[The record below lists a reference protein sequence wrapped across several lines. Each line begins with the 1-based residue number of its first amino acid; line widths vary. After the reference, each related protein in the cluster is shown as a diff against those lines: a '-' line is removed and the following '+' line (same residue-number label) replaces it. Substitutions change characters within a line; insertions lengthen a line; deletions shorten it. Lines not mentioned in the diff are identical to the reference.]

1 MSLWTLSRRFSRA
14 CRRGEHGFSLLSTL
28 LAVMILAVVLAIA
41 VPRFSSALA
50 TANTVRIQADLTT
63 LDTAIGLYQTAHG
76 TAPTKLS
83 DLEPYVTNAE
93 TLKPPSGN
101 VILDGKESS
110 LTNPT
115 YEITTNDKKICRAT
129 CDGKTAEAFRPKE

>member
-50 TANTVRIQADLTT
+50 TANTVRIQADLTA
-63 LDTAIGLYQTAHG
+63 LDTAIVLYQTAHG

>member
-1 MSLWTLSRRFSRA
+1 MQNGTGGLLPALDPA
-14 CRRGEHGFSLLSTL
+14 CRDDSRGGACDCRAALLL
-28 LAVMILAVVLAIA
+28 CACNGEY
-41 VPRFSSALA
+41 R
-50 TANTVRIQADLTT
+50 ADTGGSH
-63 LDTAIGLYQTAHG
+63 DARYQTAHG
-76 TAPTKLS
+76 TTPTKLS

-93 TLKPPSGN
+93 KLKPPSGN

-115 YEITTNDKKICRAT
+115 YEITTNDKKVCRAT